1 MPAKIMPLLLS
12 ALLLCCASAFAQLE
26 PVDLHHHKFWDKE
39 NIAIHSANFAMQT
52 ADAFTTRHVLDEH
65 NGVERN
71 PWARQFVTH
80 GWGGQAAYSWGL
92 SVGGTI
98 LTSYFMHRTGH
109 HKMERVLPMI
119 EIGVTAGTVF
129 GMNLRHRETLPR

>member
-1 MPAKIMPLLLS
+1 MRLLIVLI
-12 ALLLCCASAFAQLE
+12 LLLCCPALAQLTH
-26 PVDLHHHKFWDKE
+26 VDLHHHAFWDKP
-39 NIAIHSANFAMQT
+39 NIAIHSANFAMQS
-52 ADAFTTRHVLDEH
+52 ADAFSTRHVLDRH
-65 NGVERN
+65 QGIERN

-109 HKMERVLPMI
+109 HKLERLLPVI
-119 EIGVTAGTVF
+119 QIGYTAGAVF
-129 GMNLRHRETLPR
+129 GMNLRHRNTPTR